1 MPHIGPGKGEVDE
14 LLALSDV
21 EQEALLKRL
30 TLHAHCKMR
39 HLTWRGVYVNK
50 GDAVPGGHE
59 ACDFALDAIQKMLDG
74 RRPWNREKYQTLE
87 VALRATI
94 DSDINHLAES
104 ADNARGR
111 RLALQGSKSETAQA
125 YDVPGTEPNP
135 LHAVIDNDWQ
145 QRFHKAAMKELKD
158 DEFLIKL
165 FECLAAEFTKP
176 EEIATM
182 LDTSVEEVNNGKK
195 RLRRKLEKL
204 DGRYPP
210 PKRRAKV

>member
-1 MPHIGPGKGEVDE
+1 MPSIVGKDTLHE
-14 LLALSDV
+14 LLALSDA

-39 HLTWRGVYVNK
+39 HLSWRGVYLNR
-50 GDAVPGGHE
+50 GDAVPGGYE
-59 ACDFALDAIQKMLDG
+59 AHDFALDAIEKMLDG
-74 RRPWNREKYQTLE
+74 RRPWNREKYQNLE
-87 VALRATI
+87 AALRATI
-94 DSDINHLAES
+94 DSDVNHLVES

-111 RLALQGSKSETAQA
+111 RLAVQASKCETAQA
-125 YDVPGTEPNP
+125 YVVPSTEPNP
-135 LHAVIDNDWQ
+135 LHSVIDKDWQ
-145 QRFHKAAMKELKD
+145 ERFHKAAMKELKG

-165 FECLAAEFTKP
+165 FDCLAAEFTKP

-182 LDTSVEEVNNGKK
+182 LDTTVEEVNNGKK

-204 DGRYPP
+204 DGKCPP